1 MNWQERA
8 EKAEAELAKLR
19 EQIKVEWLPVVG
31 FEGLYEVSSNGDI
44 RNVRTGNI
52 AAKSLMGD
60 GYVKA
65 NLWKKGKRKQTS
77 AHRVVAEAFIGGIDG
92 LEINHRNGVKT
103 DNRVSNLEI
112 TTRSGN
118 VNHSYYELGHIIK
131 PILAT
136 SIATG
141 DTTEYR
147 SIEEAVRLG
156 GFRSSSIYD
165 CLNGKVK
172 THSGH
177 SFSRPAAP
185 VPAVADKRVDEL
197 AMLIRRLVR
206 RLNQELPHN
215 DIGEAAMDYLARNGI
230 SGEILRGWAE
240 PAVPDAKTAGI
251 IKRLRD
257 ACPAGYGC
265 KCMVN
270 DAASELER
278 LSALLQSTPQAPTV
292 PDDRVSQD
300 ESTLTMAASAL
311 VLFRAGES
319 AEYMAKA
326 IEALLQSAPQSDK
339 EVRHD

>member
-1 MNWQERA
+1 MSALPMHPTELDRERFRDLTKAIVAGLEYNRCPDGEYREATTQIAWRIWWSVERERQLLQNMNQSQGVKLSELLSRA

-19 EQIKVEWLPVVG
+19 EQEPIKY
-31 FEGLYEVSSNGDI
+31 LY
-44 RNVRTGNI
+44 
-52 AAKSLMGD
+52 
-60 GYVKA
+60 
-65 NLWKKGKRKQTS
+65 
-77 AHRVVAEAFIGGIDG
+77 RVIDCFG
-92 LEINHRNGVKT
+92 HDVLRDDPKDATILETIPLFA
-103 DNRVSNLEI
+103 S
-112 TTRSGN
+112 
-118 VNHSYYELGHIIK
+118 
-131 PILAT
+131 
-136 SIATG
+136 
-141 DTTEYR
+141 
-147 SIEEAVRLG
+147 
-156 GFRSSSIYD
+156 
-165 CLNGKVK
+165 
-172 THSGH
+172 
-177 SFSRPAAP
+177 P

-230 SGEILRGWAE
+230 SGEILRGWAA
-240 PAVPDAKTAGI
+240 PVVPDAKTAGI

-278 LSALLQSTPQAPTV
+278 LSALLQSTPQEPTV

-326 IEALLQSAPQSDK
+326 IEALLQSAPQSGS
-339 EVRHD
+339 EPVAHHPV

>member
-8 EKAEAELAKLR
+8 EKAEAELESLRWQKPVATLVLSYDGADFEMYYDNNKLR
-19 EQIKVEWLPVVG
+19 
-31 FEGLYEVSSNGDI
+31 FEGMSMKLY
-44 RNVRTGNI
+44 
-52 AAKSLMGD
+52 
-60 GYVKA
+60 
-65 NLWKKGKRKQTS
+65 
-77 AHRVVAEAFIGGIDG
+77 
-92 LEINHRNGVKT
+92 
-103 DNRVSNLEI
+103 
-112 TTRSGN
+112 
-118 VNHSYYELGHIIK
+118 
-131 PILAT
+131 
-136 SIATG
+136 
-141 DTTEYR
+141 
-147 SIEEAVRLG
+147 
-156 GFRSSSIYD
+156 
-165 CLNGKVK
+165 
-172 THSGH
+172 
-177 SFSRPAAP
+177 AAP

-230 SGEILRGWAE
+230 SGEILRGWAA
-240 PAVPDAKTAGI
+240 PVVPDAKTAGI

-326 IEALLQSAPQSDK
+326 IEALLQSAPQSGS
-339 EVRHD
+339 EPVAHHPV